1 MKITIFLSIIKNM
14 ILKNFML
21 LIIIKKPI
29 VLYQVPHLL
38 YFLDLSKEY
47 EYDMKDDSFYDYDEE
62 SGKSKE
68 DELNDEVY
76 DQLCSDATLLAPD
89 WF

>member
-1 MKITIFLSIIKNM
+1 
-14 ILKNFML
+14 
-21 LIIIKKPI
+21 
-29 VLYQVPHLL
+29 
-38 YFLDLSKEY
+38 LSKEY